1 MSIFDRLERRMGW
14 VAVPGLVRYIAMFQ
28 VLVFVLMRSRPDFGS
43 MLTLELDKVLSG
55 QVWRLFTFLFVP
67 SAGSLFWFVFAAMF
81 LLFMAEALEGMLGPF
96 RLTCYVLLFL
106 VTQWLGL
113 LLFDWLPG
121 VGLLAPSL
129 FISNLFFA
137 LAAMAPRTE
146 IRLYFVVPVQIR
158 WIALLD
164 LLLIVY
170 TCVRAPVLFPVMLWG
185 LLPFLLMFVPGWI
198 RDVRQRAKSG
208 ARRAEFKAQS
218 LPEEEAFHSCKVC
231 GRTDRGNPE
240 LEFRIAGDGEEY
252 CGEHQP
258 K

>member
-113 LLFDWLPG
+113 LLFGWLPG

-170 TCVRAPVLFPVMLWG
+170 TCVRAPV
-185 LLPFLLMFVPGWI
+185 MFVPGWI